1 MAPSLETATTP
12 TAPHELGKSNS
23 YASSAT
29 ANKAIFPDGIKTS
42 GQHEPL
48 YDQIHPYSA
57 FPKEITGS
65 TAWNRDDYKNNPERW
80 THPFSDDEIKEISDA
95 ADAFIKSGTPLTGIT
110 KEKFPLPE
118 FEKFLGPLRKELIDG
133 KGFILFKGLP
143 VQAWGNRKSAV
154 AYMGLGTYLGYFVS
168 QNSRGHVL
176 GHVKDLGEDATQ
188 IDKVRI
194 YRTNAR
200 QFFHADDSD
209 LVGLLCV
216 AKALDGGESDLVSSH
231 SVWNELQREHP
242 DVAEL
247 LTQPIWYF
255 DRKGE
260 TSKGQKEWIKTAVF
274 YLETGETPRV
284 YSKWDPYYIKSLTR
298 FSSAGLIPPLSDTQ
312 LCAVQ
317 ILEDTCLELALH
329 MILDIGDIQF
339 LSNNHVLHARTAY
352 KDFPPPA
359 PRRHLMRLWLS
370 TPEEE
375 GGWKL
380 PFHDS
385 REKKRGGIQVDD
397 TAPVAPEDAE

>member
-1 MAPSLETATTP
+1 MAPALTSPAP
-12 TAPHELGKSNS
+12 TAPHEQVHNP
-23 YASSAT
+23 YN
-29 ANKAIFPDGIKTS
+29 NKAPKSIFPDGIRTS
-42 GQHEPL
+42 GQHEPIYSL
-48 YDQIHPYSA
+48 LQPYSA
-57 FPKEITGS
+57 FPQHIIGE
-65 TAWNRDDYKNNPERW
+65 TAWHKSDFQDHPERW
-80 THPFSDDEIKEISDA
+80 VHHFTPNEISEISAA
-95 ADAFIKSGTPLTGIT
+95 ADAFIAAKTPLTGIT
-110 KEKFPLPE
+110 KAGFRLPV
-118 FEKFLGPLRKELIDG
+118 FSAFLEPLRKQLIDG

-143 VQAWGNRKSAV
+143 VLEWGNYKSAV

-176 GHVKDLGEDATQ
+176 GHVKDLGEDAAQ

-200 QFFHADDSD
+200 QFFHADDAD

-216 AKALDGGESDLVSSH
+216 AKALEGGESDLVSGH
-231 SVWNELQREHP
+231 AVWNELQKNHK

-247 LTQPIWYF
+247 LTQPVWYF

-260 TSKGQKEWIKTAVF
+260 TSEGQKEWIKTAVF
-274 YLETGETPRV
+274 YLETGENPRV
-284 YSKWDPYYIKSLTR
+284 YSKWDPYYIRSLTR
-298 FSSAGLIPPLSDTQ
+298 FSDAGLIPPLSEAQQHAAT
-312 LCAVQ
+312 V
-317 ILEDTCLELALH
+317 LEETCQKLALH
-329 MILDIGDIQF
+329 MVLDIGDIQF

-352 KDFPPPA
+352 KDYAPPA

-385 REKKRGGIQVDD
+385 KEKKRGGIQVNN

>member
-1 MAPSLETATTP
+1 MAPALTSAAP
-12 TAPHELGKSNS
+12 TAPHEL
-23 YASSAT
+23 SSKIVNNNAPK
-29 ANKAIFPDGIKTS
+29 NIFPDGIKTS

-48 YDQIHPYSA
+48 YDQLRPYSE

-65 TAWNRDDYKNNPERW
+65 TAWDREEYKNNPERW
-80 THPFSDDEIKEISDA
+80 THPFSEEEIKEISDA
-95 ADAFIKSGTPLTGIT
+95 ADAFISSGTPLTGIT
-110 KEKFPLPE
+110 KEKFQLPK
-118 FEKFLGPLRKELIDG
+118 FSKFLEPLRKELIDG

-143 VQAWGNRKSAV
+143 VTEWGNRKSAV

-176 GHVKDLGEDATQ
+176 GHVKDLGEDSTQ

-216 AKALDGGESDLVSSH
+216 AKALEGGESDLVSGH
-231 SVWNELQREHP
+231 SVWNDLQKNNP

-274 YLETGETPRV
+274 YLETGPNPRV
-284 YSKWDPYYIKSLTR
+284 YSKWDPYYVKSLTR
-298 FSSAGLIPPLSDTQ
+298 FSDAGLIPALSPEQ
-312 LCAVQ
+312 SRAAQ
-317 ILEDTCLELALH
+317 ILEDTCLKLALH

-352 KDFPPPA
+352 KDYPPPA

-370 TPEEE
+370 TPEDE